1 MLYAIIMPIRLYL
14 SLPPD
19 QHIMKKIS
27 LVLLLLLTTT
37 IFSPVIA
44 EEANLTIEDAWISE
58 APPVSKVMVAYM
70 DIINNSDKQIVI
82 ATAGSFMYSSIE
94 FHETVHED
102 GMARM
107 VRYDEIT
114 VPAHGKVQFKRG
126 GKHFMLF
133 NPTKHLK
140 AGDTV
145 KMKLTTN
152 DKKTKI
158 IFVPVKKAQH

>member
-1 MLYAIIMPIRLYL
+1 MKQIILTAIILF
-14 SLPPD
+14 
-19 QHIMKKIS
+19 IS
-27 LVLLLLLTTT
+27 AF
-37 IFSPVIA
+37 ISPVHA
-44 EEANLTIEDAWISE
+44 DEAGLTVENAWISE

-70 DIINNSDKQIVI
+70 TISNKSNEAIDIIKAESDL
-82 ATAGSFMYSSIE
+82 YSSIE
-94 FHETVHED
+94 FHETIHED

-107 VRYDEIT
+107 VRWDKIII
-114 VPAHGKVQFKRG
+114 PANDSIQLKRG

-145 KMKLTTN
+145 KMKLTTS

-158 IFVPVKKAQH
+158 ISVPVEKAQY

>member
-1 MLYAIIMPIRLYL
+1 MMNQKIFTALIILIA
-14 SLPPD
+14 SLITPL
-19 QHIMKKIS
+19 H
-27 LVLLLLLTTT
+27 
-37 IFSPVIA
+37 A
-44 EEANLTIEDAWISE
+44 EEAEINIENAWISE

-70 DIINNSDKQIVI
+70 TIINNSDKAIEI
-82 ATAGSFMYSSIE
+82 TNAGSFMYSSIE

-107 VRYDEIT
+107 VRYREIT

-133 NPTKHLK
+133 NPEKPLK

-145 KMKLTTN
+145 YIKLTTS
-152 DKKTKI
+152 DKKTKVI
-158 IFVPVKKAQH
+158 SVPVKKAQF

>member
-1 MLYAIIMPIRLYL
+1 MCIRLHL
-14 SLPPD
+14 NLLPD
-19 QHIMKKIS
+19 QHIMKKITLAT
-27 LVLLLLLTTT
+27 LVLLTSTFISP
-37 IFSPVIA
+37 IFAS
-44 EEANLTIEDAWISE
+44 EANITVEDAWISE

-70 DIINNSDKQIVI
+70 TIINNGDKAIEI
-82 ATAGSFMYSSIE
+82 TNAGSYTYSSIE
-94 FHETVHED
+94 FHETIHED

-107 VRYDEIT
+107 VRHEEVSI
-114 VPAHGKVQFKRG
+114 PAHGKVQFKRG

-145 KMKLTTN
+145 KMKLTTS

-158 IFVPVKKAQH
+158 ISVPVEKAQY

>member
-1 MLYAIIMPIRLYL
+1 MN
-14 SLPPD
+14 
-19 QHIMKKIS
+19 QKIFTA
-27 LVLLLLLTTT
+27 LILILTASFIT
-37 IFSPVIA
+37 PLHA
-44 EEANLTIEDAWISE
+44 EEADLNIKNAWISE

-70 DIINNSDKQIVI
+70 TIINISDKPIEI
-82 ATAGSFMYSSIE
+82 TNAGSHMYSSIE

-107 VRYDEIT
+107 VRYRKIT

-133 NPTKHLK
+133 NPEKQLK

-145 KMKLTTN
+145 YMKLTTS

-158 IFVPVKKAQH
+158 ISVPVKKAQF